1 MHDLGLSD
9 YLHIL
14 RRRKWIVLQ
23 ALIIVPLA
31 AVAFSLRQSP
41 LYQSSADVLLR
52 YQSLPST
59 LSGISDPNSYA
70 YSVDPTR
77 STNTSLQV
85 AALPALADRV
95 ARALRNRHESV
106 EGVGSSGAAQLG
118 DTDVLRFTTIAGDPK
133 VAAETASEYARQF
146 TLYYQQ
152 LDTSSI
158 NQAIAGLQQR
168 IASLRAEGTH
178 QDRLDANV
186 LQSKVNQL
194 QTLQTL
200 QTSGAVVV
208 RTAFGATK
216 IRPTP
221 KKYAILGLGL
231 GLVLGIGLAFLRDAF
246 DTRLR
251 SAAQIGAALKMPI
264 LGRIPAPTKK
274 LEKDR
279 QLVMLADQTAPGADA
294 YRRLRMNLEFAS
306 IGKEAQVIVVSSA
319 VAAEGKSTTFANLAV
334 AMATAGKSV
343 ALVDLD
349 LHRPM
354 LSKFF
359 RLEDDQ
365 PGLSG
370 VVLGHVGIDDALVP
384 INLDDRLL
392 EPKESRYDGS
402 SNGWNGVRANAGSLV
417 VLPTGILPP
426 DPGEFVGVEG
436 VRHVV
441 AALRDRVDIVLID
454 APPFLVVGDGLT
466 IAGFSDAVVVVVRSQ
481 FARRP
486 ITSELGAMLARLPAA
501 KLGFVLC
508 GDAGLEGASYAYGQ
522 YAYEYAA
529 APEEAIR

>member
-1 MHDLGLSD
+1 
-9 YLHIL
+9 
-14 RRRKWIVLQ
+14 
-23 ALIIVPLA
+23 
-31 AVAFSLRQSP
+31 
-41 LYQSSADVLLR
+41 
-52 YQSLPST
+52 
-59 LSGISDPNSYA
+59 
-70 YSVDPTR
+70 
-77 STNTSLQV
+77 
-85 AALPALADRV
+85 
-95 ARALRNRHESV
+95 
-106 EGVGSSGAAQLG
+106 
-118 DTDVLRFTTIAGDPK
+118 
-133 VAAETASEYARQF
+133 
-146 TLYYQQ
+146 
-152 LDTSSI
+152 
-158 NQAIAGLQQR
+158 
-168 IASLRAEGTH
+168 
-178 QDRLDANV
+178 
-186 LQSKVNQL
+186 
-194 QTLQTL
+194 
-200 QTSGAVVV
+200 
-208 RTAFGATK
+208 
-216 IRPTP
+216 
-221 KKYAILGLGL
+221 
-231 GLVLGIGLAFLRDAF
+231 
-246 DTRLR
+246 
-251 SAAQIGAALKMPI
+251 
-264 LGRIPAPTKK
+264 
-274 LEKDR
+274 
-279 QLVMLADQTAPGADA
+279 
-294 YRRLRMNLEFAS
+294 MNLEFAS